1 MLKRTSIIKASCE
14 REFTSHTGKRPR
26 HQPSRDLDWEAQGVR
41 NQESR
46 KGMRPTDSR
55 PGINTR
61 VLEPEGGTFYFDGQD
76 NRNKALA

>member
-1 MLKRTSIIKASCE
+1 MLKRTSVIKASSE

-26 HQPSRDLDWEAQGVR
+26 RLPSRDQDWEAQGVR
-41 NQESR
+41 NQETR
-46 KGMRPTDSR
+46 KGMRPPDSR

-76 NRNKALA
+76 IKSNALV